1 MRICRAMKRGI
12 HLLAHLF
19 EYIGWFILLG
29 WVALMTIGTIARYV
43 FRSPLLFQIDLVSVA
58 LVVFATFCF
67 GPVFLQGEHI
77 RVDLFTRHLPNTV
90 QQVLWLI
97 SESLFLV
104 FTVLI
109 IYSSFDLISHSIEV
123 NSRLEVSEIPLT
135 PFLLCL
141 PVGLGFLGLV
151 LLVDLC
157 DRLYAL
163 FTGVR
168 S

>member
-1 MRICRAMKRGI
+1 
-12 HLLAHLF
+12 
-19 EYIGWFILLG
+19 
-29 WVALMTIGTIARYV
+29 
-43 FRSPLLFQIDLVSVA
+43 